1 MATFA
6 VTGIQLGPGNQFVST
21 LIANELLA
29 DGQVLFTDTDGE
41 LNIADNTD
49 SGKDF
54 ISGIALQDANALG
67 SCAVVKN
74 GVIIVTNTL
83 VVGDTFILSTAG
95 QLQLAGDLAAAGLL
109 SIFGA
114 ATGINEITLGIT
126 NFGVA
131 KA

>member
-1 MATFA
+1 MATFS
-6 VTGIQLGPGNQFVST
+6 VTEIELGPGNQFVST
-21 LIANELLA
+21 LIANETIA
-29 DGQVLFTDTDGE
+29 NGEVLFTDTDGE
-41 LNIADNTD
+41 LNKADNTD

-54 ISGIALQDANALG
+54 ISGIALQDATALG
-67 SCAVVKN
+67 SCAVVTQ
-74 GVIIVTNTL
+74 GVIVVTNTL
-83 VVGDTFILSTAG
+83 IVGDVLILSTAG
-95 QLQLAGDLAAAGLL
+95 DLQIATDLASGGFL

>member
-1 MATFA
+1 MATFS
-6 VTGIQLGPGNQFVST
+6 VTGIELGPGNQFVST
-21 LIANELLA
+21 LIANETVA
-29 DGQVLFTDTDGE
+29 NGKVLFTDTDGE
-41 LNIADNTD
+41 VNKADNTD

-54 ISGIALQDANALG
+54 ISGICLQDATALG
-67 SCAVVKN
+67 SCAIVTQ

-83 VVGDTFILSTAG
+83 VVADVFILSTD
-95 QLQLAGDLAAAGLL
+95 GDLQIATDLSSGGFL

-114 ATGINEITLGIT
+114 ATGINEITLGII